1 MIPKR
6 ILVPDRLRRPPAT
19 GWSWIDGRFV
29 REHMDH
35 LSREAVLL
43 YFFLSAVADVNGLS
57 FYGDGTVAARLR
69 MPLPSLFQAR
79 DELLAYDL
87 IAHEPPLTQVL
98 SLPPRCQR
106 RRSEPGGGLMQLGDI
121 LRRAIASTHTDQERS
136 SAMKVGLWAEIRRL
150 AEIEKLSARV
160 ISRRLHCSWRTV
172 AQALELEQPP
182 ARPVPSRVSRLDP
195 YKAKIDALLAK
206 YPELSAV
213 RIHEEIARGPDGYTG
228 SVITVRRYVR
238 SIRPARGR
246 VYQEV
251 HYEPAQAMQVDWGE
265 CGRVQVGNTT
275 RKVSVLV
282 AVLCYSRMTYIE
294 FTLSQR
300 KAEFY
305 RCLVHALEF
314 FGASPRAII
323 FDNLKTAVINGSGR
337 AACFHPEFLAL
348 CGHYYLQPIACERRD
363 PESKGIVE
371 AKVRYVKHNAL
382 AGRSDELVRFE
393 DYVAF
398 APRWRDEI
406 ANVRTHETTR
416 ERPVDRFQQERSLLR
431 ALPTIPFDTDEIVPA
446 VVSPHARIEFDANRY
461 SVPPHLVRQT
471 VTIRADG
478 HEVRILHQG
487 QVVAQHVRCY
497 QRRQLIVLPD
507 HRLAALTMSRRSR
520 SSALEQAF
528 DALGPEARQ
537 FHLGLKRQPVKTGVH
552 LRRLLGLA
560 RVYGSAEVLSAI
572 AKALEFAA
580 YDAAYVENLLLAE
593 RRRRQLPTP
602 TLPTPQRRELIDD
615 IELEPADP
623 AVYDRFCNTT
633 DEDSHG
639 TT

>member
-1 MIPKR
+1 
-6 ILVPDRLRRPPAT
+6 
-19 GWSWIDGRFV
+19 
-29 REHMDH
+29 
-35 LSREAVLL
+35 
-43 YFFLSAVADVNGLS
+43 
-57 FYGDGTVAARLR
+57 
-69 MPLPSLFQAR
+69 
-79 DELLAYDL
+79 
-87 IAHEPPLTQVL
+87 
-98 SLPPRCQR
+98 
-106 RRSEPGGGLMQLGDI
+106 
-121 LRRAIASTHTDQERS
+121 
-136 SAMKVGLWAEIRRL
+136 MKVGLWAEIRRL
-150 AEIEKLSARV
+150 AEVEKLSGRAIAQRLRC
-160 ISRRLHCSWRTV
+160 SRYLV
-172 AQALELEQPP
+172 AAALELDQPP
-182 ARPVPSRVSRLDP
+182 VRQITHRSSRLDP
-195 YKAKIDALLAK
+195 YKAKIDALLAR
-206 YPELSAV
+206 YPDLSAV
-213 RIHEEIARGPDGYTG
+213 RIHEEIARGPDGYKG
-228 SVITVRRYVR
+228 SAITVRRYVR

-265 CGRVQVGNTT
+265 CGRVQVGNTS

-282 AVLCYSRMTYIE
+282 AVLCYSRMTFIE

-382 AGRSDELVRFE
+382 AGRGDELVRFE
-393 DYVAF
+393 DYVAL

-406 ANVRTHETTR
+406 ANVRIHETTR
-416 ERPVDRFQQERSLLR
+416 ERPIDRFQHERSLLR
-431 ALPTIPFDTDEIVPA
+431 ALPKIPFDTDEIVPA
-446 VVSPHARIEFDANRY
+446 VVSPFAQIEFDANRY
-461 SVPPHLVRQT
+461 SVPAHLARRT

-478 HEVRILHQG
+478 RDLRILHQG
-487 QVVAQHVRCY
+487 KVVAEHVRSY
-497 QRRQLIVLPD
+497 QRRQRIVLPE
-507 HRLAALTMSRRSR
+507 HRLAALAMSRRSR
-520 SSALEQAF
+520 SSALEHAF
-528 DALGPEARQ
+528 DALGPEARE
-537 FHLGLKRQPVKTGVH
+537 FHLGLKRRPVKTGIH

-560 RVYGSAEVLSAI
+560 RVYGSTEVLSAI

-623 AVYDRFCNTT
+623 AIYDRFCNTT
-633 DEDSHG
+633 DEDQDG

>member
-1 MIPKR
+1 MNI
-6 ILVPDRLRRPPAT
+6 
-19 GWSWIDGRFV
+19 
-29 REHMDH
+29 
-35 LSREAVLL
+35 
-43 YFFLSAVADVNGLS
+43 
-57 FYGDGTVAARLR
+57 
-69 MPLPSLFQAR
+69 
-79 DELLAYDL
+79 
-87 IAHEPPLTQVL
+87 
-98 SLPPRCQR
+98 
-106 RRSEPGGGLMQLGDI
+106 
-121 LRRAIASTHTDQERS
+121 
-136 SAMKVGLWAEIRRL
+136 GLWAEIRRL
-150 AEIEKLSARV
+150 AEIEKLSRRA
-160 ISRRLHCSWRTV
+160 IARRLRCSRYLVT
-172 AQALELEQPP
+172 AALELDRPP
-182 ARPVPSRVSRLDP
+182 AHPVARRLSRLDP
-195 YKAKIDALLAK
+195 YKAKIDALVAK

-213 RIHEEIARGPDGYTG
+213 RVHEEIGRGPDGYTG

-265 CGRVQVGNTT
+265 CGHVPIGNTT

-337 AACFHPEFLAL
+337 AACFHPEFLAF
-348 CGHYYLQPIACERRD
+348 CGCYYMQPIACERRD

-371 AKVRYVKHNAL
+371 ASVRYVKRNAL

-406 ANVRTHETTR
+406 ANVRIHETTR
-416 ERPVDRFQQERSLLR
+416 ERPVDRFQKERSLLR
-431 ALPTIPFDTDEIVPA
+431 ALPTIPFDTDEIVLA
-446 VVSPHARIEFDANRY
+446 VVSPHARVEFDANRY
-461 SVPPHLVRQT
+461 SVPPHLTRQT
-471 VTIRADG
+471 VTIRADRD
-478 HEVRILHQG
+478 EVRILHQG
-487 QVVAQHVRCY
+487 QIVARHSRCY
-497 QRRQLIVLPD
+497 ARRQLIVQPE
-507 HRLAALTMSRRSR
+507 HRLAALSMSRRSR

-537 FHLGLKRQPVKTGVH
+537 FHLHLRKQPVKTGVH

-560 RVYGSAEVLSAI
+560 RLYGTAELLGAI
-572 AKALEFAA
+572 SRALELAT

-602 TLPTPQRRELIDD
+602 TLPTPRRRELIDE

-623 AVYDRFCNTT
+623 AFYDRFCNNS
-633 DEDSHG
+633 EDNSHG
-639 TT
+639 QT